1 MMKKQKTKGSFYQNL
16 KLRQKMS
23 MIIGS
28 MTFFI
33 LLALLYFL
41 LSSFSHAMNKRV
53 DANMSN
59 KALEASSDLEELMH
73 KLDTIAIN
81 IEESISFV
89 HGQNDVVGGIPGNP
103 WTLEDLSGNAY
114 SSRHGKYHL

>member
-33 LLALLYFL
+33 LLALL
-41 LSSFSHAMNKRV
+41 
-53 DANMSN
+53 
-59 KALEASSDLEELMH
+59 
-73 KLDTIAIN
+73 
-81 IEESISFV
+81 
-89 HGQNDVVGGIPGNP
+89 
-103 WTLEDLSGNAY
+103 
-114 SSRHGKYHL
+114 